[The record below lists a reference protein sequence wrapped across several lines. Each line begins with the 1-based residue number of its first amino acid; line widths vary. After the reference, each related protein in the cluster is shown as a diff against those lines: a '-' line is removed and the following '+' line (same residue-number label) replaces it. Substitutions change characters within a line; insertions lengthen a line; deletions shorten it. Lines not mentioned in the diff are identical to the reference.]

1 MAPVPARAH
10 PGKVRAVTWL
20 PTSVR
25 AILSPMARPKSPSPR
40 PPGRPP
46 LPPGVRRVF
55 VGFRFDP
62 ATKARLDELAAEGE
76 CTRTEVVERLI
87 WGEGAERNGVT

>member
-1 MAPVPARAH
+1 M
-10 PGKVRAVTWL
+10 TWL
-20 PTSVR
+20 PAT
-25 AILSPMARPKSPSPR
+25 ARGIIAAMSKPKSPPVR
-40 PPGRPP
+40 YGRPP

-62 ATKARLDELAAEGE
+62 ATKARLDAMAEEWGV
-76 CTRTEVVERLI
+76 TRTEVVERLI